1 MEKVHGDGHSHYGSG
16 MAEVDRADERRLQR
30 AVQAV
35 LGDPARRWR
44 CTDGTEVQ
52 IVASGMINPF
62 EGPDFRDMAV
72 LHDGLLHVGT
82 GEFHRRASE
91 WYRHGHDDD
100 RRFENILMHVVMVD
114 DGAVPAARWTL
125 VLSPADV
132 ARGMAMLRRSEANGI
147 VAVEELQH
155 QALLRLLRLTAE
167 ADVHVRR
174 TGRVEACVNMTN
186 DWIERLARKR
196 HRPIDTM
203 MWDAFRRRFPESIMG
218 RLIAGIDDVEAE
230 QLLET
235 IDAAEG
241 QRIGIEGMAMRRE
254 IFVNAVL
261 PVLCAVASDNHR
273 IVLLQWYWTA
283 RSVHP
288 YGALLRRYPAV
299 PQSYV
304 WQQQGI
310 LEYQRHHGTIVS
322 TCADVVRQYGFDS
335 TLRFLKMASG

>member
-1 MEKVHGDGHSHYGSG
+1 MTREDKVDATAYPL
-16 MAEVDRADERRLQR
+16 EPVDQQHVDERRLQR

-35 LGDPARRWR
+35 LGDPAIRWR
-44 CTDGTEVQ
+44 CTDGSNVQ

-62 EGPDFRDMAV
+62 DGPDFRDMAI
-72 LHDGLLHVGT
+72 LHDGVLHVGT

-100 RRFENILMHVVMVD
+100 RRYEHIMMHIVMVD
-114 DGAVPAARWTL
+114 DCSVPAARWTL
-125 VLSPADV
+125 VLRPTDV
-132 ARGMAMLRRSEANGI
+132 ARGMAMLRRNENVGE
-147 VAVEELQH
+147 VPVEELQH
-155 QALLRLLRLTAE
+155 QALLRLLRLTTE

-174 TGRVEACVNMTN
+174 VGRMEACVNMTN
-186 DWIERLARKR
+186 DWIERLSRKR
-196 HRPIDTM
+196 HRPIDGM
-203 MWDAFRRRFPESIMG
+203 MWDAFRRRFPQSIMG
-218 RLIAGIDDVEAE
+218 RLLVGIDDVEPE
-230 QLLET
+230 RLLEA
-235 IDAAEG
+235 IDAAEA
-241 QRIGIEGMAMRRE
+241 QRIGIEGQALRRE

-261 PVLCAVASDNHR
+261 PVLCAVAADSHR
-273 IVLLQWYWTA
+273 VMLLQWYWTA

-288 YGALLRRYPAV
+288 YGALLRRYPSV

-310 LEYQRHHGTIVS
+310 VEFQRQHGSAVS

>member
-1 MEKVHGDGHSHYGSG
+1 MQWQQGDEGVAYGSG
-16 MAEVDRADERRLQR
+16 LTEVDRVDERRLQR

-35 LGDPARRWR
+35 LGDPSVRWR
-44 CTDGTEVQ
+44 CTNGNEVQ

-72 LHDGLLHVGT
+72 LHCGEVHVGT

-91 WYRHGHDDD
+91 WYRHGHDND
-100 RRFENILMHVVMVD
+100 RRYESTMMHLVMVND
-114 DGAVPAARWTL
+114 CDVPAARWTL
-125 VLSPADV
+125 VLTPSDV
-132 ARGMAMLRRSEANGI
+132 AKGMAMLRRNESQGE

-155 QALLRLLRLTAE
+155 QALLRLLRQTAE

-174 TGRVEACVNMTN
+174 TGRMEASINMTN

-196 HRPIDTM
+196 HRPIDGM
-203 MWDAFRRRFPESIMG
+203 MWDAFRRKFPQSIMG
-218 RLIAGIDDVEAE
+218 RILVGIDDLEPE
-230 QLLET
+230 RLLEAV
-235 IDAAEG
+235 DAAEA
-241 QRIGIEGMAMRRE
+241 QRIGIEGQAMRRE
-254 IFVNAVL
+254 IFVNAVM
-261 PVLCAVASDNHR
+261 PVLCAVATDQHR
-273 IVLLQWYWTA
+273 VVLLQWYWTA

-288 YGALLRRYPAV
+288 YGSLLRRYPAV

-310 LEYQRHHGTIVS
+310 LEYHRHHGAAVS